1 MGWLVPR
8 LRSQTVVID
17 PCSPEFAISKKA
29 LPAEEYLK
37 IEELAKR
44 LQLTRTT
51 ILNKMTAS
59 L

>member
-1 MGWLVPR
+1 M
-8 LRSQTVVID
+8 
-17 PCSPEFAISKKA
+17 
-29 LPAEEYLK
+29 PAEEYLK